1 MEHGRRGGGECPHR
15 PDTAETR
22 HPALWTSTQVNWR
35 QTPTLQKVSSLR
47 KEYKLASNS
56 KDAVFLGCLIWFTT
70 N

>member
-1 MEHGRRGGGECPHR
+1 MEHGRRGGGECPQTWYRRDPTPSTVNVHAGQLEAN
-15 PDTAETR
+15 PNSAEGF
-22 HPALWTSTQVNWR
+22 
-35 QTPTLQKVSSLR
+35 SLR